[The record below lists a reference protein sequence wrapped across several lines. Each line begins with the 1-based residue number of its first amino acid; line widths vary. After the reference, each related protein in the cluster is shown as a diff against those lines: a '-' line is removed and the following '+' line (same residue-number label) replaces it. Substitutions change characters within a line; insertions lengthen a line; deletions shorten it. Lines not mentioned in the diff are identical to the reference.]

1 MNNVLYLLKLGSLL
15 ILDNFV
21 CVGVVVVG
29 VMLIMIILVMLVMI
43 LVWKLLW
50 FVVFFFLMV
59 FGFIEG
65 VYFIVV
71 CVKVLYGGWVFFVI
85 VLMFF
90 VIFFCW
96 NYGRWIK
103 YLYEVSY
110 KISFDNLGVLI
121 FSMGI

>member
-1 MNNVLYLLKLGSLL
+1 MCRGGCGRCDV
-15 ILDNFV
+15 DNDYFGYVSDDFSVEIVMV
-21 CVGVVVVG
+21 CG
-29 VMLIMIILVMLVMI
+29 
-43 LVWKLLW
+43 
-50 FVVFFFLMV
+50 FFFLMV